1 MFSRNV
7 DSHNVRI
14 LRGPL
19 MRLLAVA
26 ALLVLA
32 LGWGLRPA
40 PVLAQDQSLIWD
52 RFDVDIAVKLNGTFD
67 VVESQT
73 IRFTSGTFGFG
84 YRSIPVANFSYIDN
98 WAVTD
103 DAGNSYQPA
112 ASGGEPYTF
121 TVDQGGGTYEVRW
134 YFPRTAN
141 STATYRLSYT
151 VHGGLR
157 YYQGGDQLWWKA
169 IYGDRAYPVVDGRVR
184 VVVPEPATV
193 QEWAAYINGDDARG
207 RATAEVVTGEQA
219 VVFEL
224 GRRLES
230 GEEFEVRVQFTPG
243 VVDGSAQ
250 PWQAAADEAAAQREA
265 EIAYQEKWGPLAAV
279 IFGGLGVLLML
290 GGPAALYALWYRS
303 GRDRAVPMVAE
314 YLPEPPDELAPGLA
328 GALLDETV
336 DMRDII
342 STLIDLARRKAIS
355 ITEVK
360 EEGLFRMGTD
370 YIYRRERSDVALLPY
385 EKQLLNAV
393 FGKRDERKLSD
404 LRNKFYEKLPGLS
417 ESMYKAL
424 VDEGLFPR
432 NPNTV
437 RTIYY
442 VLGFLGLAAAVGV
455 TVVLLATFGGL
466 TSAAALPGIGL
477 GITALG
483 LVILARY
490 MPRKTDKGAETGAR
504 WQAFKVYLKN
514 IEKYSDIEAQKEIWD
529 QWLPYAVAFGID
541 NEYIRKFARV
551 DAPAPGWWIP
561 SPEMYGPYRGW
572 YYGTPWVGPV
582 RGGGTNGG
590 ERGGSFGGGLGDASK
605 GMGTSLAGM
614 SAGLGG
620 MLNSAGSIFVSRP
633 ASSSGGGGGWSGG
646 GGGWSGGGGF
656 GGGGGGGGGGGFG

>member
-1 MFSRNV
+1 MFSRKAAFRREKFPGRSLV
-7 DSHNVRI
+7 HVV
-14 LRGPL
+14 
-19 MRLLAVA
+19 AVA
-26 ALLVLA
+26 ALVMLA
-32 LGWGLRPA
+32 LGWAAQAA
-40 PVLAQDQSLIWD
+40 PVLAQDQTLIWD
-52 RFDVDIAVKLNGTFD
+52 RFDVDIGVNLNGTFD
-67 VVESQT
+67 VVEHQT
-73 IRFTSGTFGFG
+73 IRFTSGTFSFG
-84 YRSIPVANFSYIDN
+84 YRSIPVSNFGFIDN
-98 WAVTD
+98 WAVED
-103 DAGNSYQPA
+103 DAGNTYQPA

-121 TVDQGGGTYEVRW
+121 TVNQGGGQYEVRW
-134 YFPRTAN
+134 YFPPTAN
-141 STATYRLSYT
+141 SSATYRLSYT
-151 VHGGLR
+151 VHSGLR
-157 YYQGGDQLWWKA
+157 YYEGGDQLWWKA

-207 RATAEVVTGEQA
+207 RATAEAVTGGQA
-219 VVFEL
+219 VIFDLE
-224 GRRLES
+224 RRLES
-230 GEEFEVRVQFTPG
+230 GEEFEVRVQFTSG
-243 VVDGSAQ
+243 VVDGVSQ
-250 PWQAAADEAAAQREA
+250 PWQAAADEEVARREA
-265 EIAYQEKWGPLAAV
+265 EMAYRDRWGPLATVA
-279 IFGGLGVLLML
+279 FGALGVLLML

-336 DMRDII
+336 DMQDIVA
-342 STLIDLARRKAIS
+342 TLIDLARRKAIS

-370 YIYRRERSDVALLPY
+370 YIYRRERDDVKLLPY
-385 EKQLLNAV
+385 EQKLLDAV
-393 FGKRDERKLSD
+393 FGKGDERELSD

-424 VDEGLFPR
+424 VDAGLFPR
-432 NPNTV
+432 NPNSV

-455 TVVLLATFGGL
+455 TVVLLAAFGGL

-477 GITALG
+477 GVTALG
-483 LVILARY
+483 LVVLARY
-490 MPRKTDKGAETGAR
+490 MPRKTDLGAETAAR
-504 WQAFKVYLKN
+504 WRAFKVYLKN
-514 IEKYSDIEAQKEIWD
+514 IEKYSDVEAQKDIWD

-541 NEYIRKFARV
+541 NEYIKKFAKV

-561 SPEMYGPYRGW
+561 SPEMYGPYRGR

-582 RGGGTNGG
+582 RGGGVNGG

-605 GMGTSLAGM
+605 GLGTSLAGM
-614 SAGLGG
+614 SVGLGG
-620 MLNSAGSIFVSRP
+620 MLNSASSIFVSRP
-633 ASSSGGGGGWSGG
+633 ASSSGGGGWSGG